1 MGSLLNNCPRLNSFL
16 FVVGTIGDYF
26 LQTLRLTS
34 VIKRFVFENGASID
48 DSNEDREVLSFSA
61 ECKSLLYLYPS
72 LLRCE
77 KDRFS
82 AFHDYTLLCGRPMAA
97 VLISRRNNCRECGK
111 QLYVENELHPIVI
124 YSNHRGTFLG
134 SRVSKHCRHCKI
146 HEHYGYYTKESKK
159 YYDKDVLLMDYLQST
174 EDTAFDLNLLKEYS
188 NLLVVGAVPF
198 STYAASYNR
207 RFHYTKTA
215 NPEIHGPQV
224 KRTKR

>member
-1 MGSLLNNCPRLNSFL
+1 M
-16 FVVGTIGDYF
+16 T
-26 LQTLRLTS
+26 
-34 VIKRFVFENGASID
+34 
-48 DSNEDREVLSFSA
+48 
-61 ECKSLLYLYPS
+61 
-72 LLRCE
+72 
-77 KDRFS
+77 
-82 AFHDYTLLCGRPMAA
+82 A

-159 YYDKDVLLMDYLQST
+159 YYDKDVLLMD
-174 EDTAFDLNLLKEYS
+174 LNLLKEYS

-207 RFHYTKTA
+207 RFH
-215 NPEIHGPQV
+215 
-224 KRTKR
+224 